1 MNYWTLLSPI
11 YSGLVS
17 LLVGFLIGKIQR
29 MKTEGKAE
37 RQALGAL
44 LRNDMFSIYRKYRD
58 AEEVPS
64 EIQEEMHSL
73 HDAYHGLGFNA
84 MGTKICNEIMAKPT
98 KITN

>member
-1 MNYWTLLSPI
+1 MTWSLLSPI

-17 LLVGFLIGKIQR
+17 LLAGWLIGKIQK
-29 MKTEGKAE
+29 MKTENKAE
-37 RQALGAL
+37 RIALGAL

-58 AEEVPS
+58 AKEVPA

-98 KITN
+98 KISN